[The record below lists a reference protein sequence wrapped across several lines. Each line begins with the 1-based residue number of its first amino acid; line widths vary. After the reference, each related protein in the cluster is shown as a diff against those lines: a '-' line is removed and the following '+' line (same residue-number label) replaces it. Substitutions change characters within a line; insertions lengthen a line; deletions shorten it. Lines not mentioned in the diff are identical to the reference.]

1 MKKLIFIFTFL
12 AFAFSSFGMTLHV
25 HFCCGRVDEVKLVPI
40 SDKDCPVKKEER
52 KKGCCDDRQVDI
64 KIKDDYNKE
73 SARQLK
79 LKAPETELPNTFES
93 ILTNEVVGYQVSYI
107 SSSSPPGVSSFPLY
121 KQHCIF
127 RI

>member
-12 AFAFSSFGMTLHV
+12 AFSFSSSGMTLHV
-25 HFCCGRVDEVKLVPI
+25 HFCCGRVDAVKLVPI
-40 SDKDCPVKKEER
+40 SDEDCPVKKEER

-79 LKAPETELPNTFES
+79 LKTQDTNLPNTFHP
-93 ILTNEVVGYQVSYI
+93 ILINEVDVYPVGHL
-107 SSSSPPGVSSFPLY
+107 SSSSPPRDSSFPLY